1 MLYHVYSTEWI
12 YIEQEETLNKHTAF
26 NTFGREPRCRGV
38 PSHLIE
44 RLRNGWTLSTSM
56 PVWGS
61 NHLGIFFHEWSK
73 ADDWN
78 GSLIFWKHH
87 HHQPEQP
94 PTTPKAS
101 TGRASFDFGPCPCE
115 FWAPFNA
122 SERKYVF
129 ALKVCYF
136 SFFYLQEYIVLRY
149 IYASVHT
156 CIIRY
161 HMYTHSI
168 SVHVEDYWCTTII
181 ENRKIFFGVWIL
193 HA

>member
-1 MLYHVYSTEWI
+1 MYIYISYHVISCILYWMDI

-78 GSLIFWKHH
+78 VSLIFWKNH

-94 PTTPKAS
+94 PPRRKLQQGVPPLTLVRAPANFEPPSMLPHVTT
-101 TGRASFDFGPCPCE
+101 
-115 FWAPFNA
+115 W
-122 SERKYVF
+122 
-129 ALKVCYF
+129 LKVCYL
-136 SFFYLQEYIVLRY
+136 SFLPPK
-149 IYASVHT
+149 
-156 CIIRY
+156 
-161 HMYTHSI
+161 SI
-168 SVHVEDYWCTTII
+168 
-181 ENRKIFFGVWIL
+181 
-193 HA
+193 